1 MTFKICFLRKEKVP
15 LTNDCQELATQT
27 SLSPDIINTQ
37 DNILSAAWEPSWL
50 VVDFIYYLFIF
61 AGKSLHSLPL
71 GVHNESE
78 WGWQKGPEVG

>member
-37 DNILSAAWEPSWL
+37 EVSD
-50 VVDFIYYLFIF
+50 
-61 AGKSLHSLPL
+61 HSIHMKDARTNKP
-71 GVHNESE
+71 
-78 WGWQKGPEVG
+78 